1 MLITM
6 PKERIFLQSQEKKSS
21 SDAKEDKM
29 KHSGNPE
36 VITQSEIVLSKGLA
50 SILTNLRET
59 RIDTAKKE
67 NQHIILENV
76 SEERNI
82 LNSQAEKSENVSE
95 ERNFEFSSRK
105 PGKNKSFNSDV
116 DNHARREKIFL
127 QSQDRKNSSSDAKED
142 KMKHSSN
149 PEVMNTELNSPQQ
162 GSSKYFDKLEI
173 ETSIDTAKKEYQH
186 IILENVSE
194 ERNISNSHAEKS
206 GKNKSFNSDID
217 NHARKEKIFLHLK
230 KEKIPHLMRS
240 RIR

>member
-1 MLITM
+1 M

-76 SEERNI
+76 SEERNFQFSCRKI
-82 LNSQAEKSENVSE
+82 QNCWRKTLLFTKFEHLFLKKEFRKQHDEPAVEPSFIENVSE
-95 ERNFEFSSRK
+95 ERNISNSHAGK
-105 PGKNKSFNSDV
+105 SGKNKSFNSDV

-127 QSQDRKNSSSDAKED
+127 QSQERKNSSSDAKKDKMKHSGNVDNHAKREKIFLQSQDRKHSSSDAKED
-142 KMKHSSN
+142 KMKHSGN

-162 GSSKYFDKLEI
+162 GSSKYFDKLERD
-173 ETSIDTAKKEYQH
+173 EH
-186 IILENVSE
+186 
-194 ERNISNSHAEKS
+194 
-206 GKNKSFNSDID
+206 
-217 NHARKEKIFLHLK
+217 
-230 KEKIPHLMRS
+230 
-240 RIR
+240 

>member
-1 MLITM
+1 EFR
-6 PKERIFLQSQEKKSS
+6 K
-21 SDAKEDKM
+21 
-29 KHSGNPE
+29 
-36 VITQSEIVLSKGLA
+36 
-50 SILTNLRET
+50 
-59 RIDTAKKE
+59 
-67 NQHIILENV
+67 QHDEPAVEPSFIENV

-82 LNSQAEKSENVSE
+82 SNSHAGKS
-95 ERNFEFSSRK
+95 
-105 PGKNKSFNSDV
+105 GKNKSFNSDVDNHARREKIFLQSQERKNSSSDVKKYKKKHSGNPEVMNTELNSPQQGSSNDV

-142 KMKHSSN
+142 KMKHSGN

-162 GSSKYFDKLEI
+162 GSSKYIDKLEI

-217 NHARKEKIFLHLK
+217 NHARKEKIFLHPK
-230 KEKIPHLMRS
+230 KEKIPHLMRR